1 MPQDFASWHRSQI
14 AAGLPWAHSRA
25 TALEVYE
32 SMQPPAPS
40 PAERQRAAEI
50 ARLRSEVGTLRA
62 RLRNVERLFRR
73 AKTGELVSVD
83 TLVAAV
89 GGALSQVREE

>member
-32 SMQPPAPS
+32 SMQRPAPS
-40 PAERQRAAEI
+40 QRDADI

-73 AKTGELVSVD
+73 AKTGEVVSVD

-89 GGALSQVREE
+89 GGALRQSRQEVEA